1 MNDIFSTPAFWSA
14 LFALASAIAA
24 GFSYSVN
31 RRSLTSKLMD
41 RLYDLDKLILTNPK
55 QYYLFIEQ
63 SHRPTL
69 DYFATGYPQNGA
81 CPDDYFKIKG
91 IVYFYLNL
99 FDEIFNTYGNS
110 FAVDTQQIWASWQ
123 HWIFE
128 RLKHPLI
135 KELALKRCALQEEHG
150 VLRKTGPSVFTDRFV
165 DFISENYE
173 KWRGQCD
180 KMNF

>member
-1 MNDIFSTPAFWSA
+1 MNEIFSTPAFWSA

-31 RRSLTSKLMD
+31 RRSLASKLMD
-41 RLYDLDKLILTNPK
+41 RLYDLDKLILSNPK
-55 QYYLFIEQ
+55 QYYLFTEQ
-63 SHRPTL
+63 WNRSTL
-69 DYFATGYPQNGA
+69 DYFATDYPQKGV

-110 FAVDTQQIWASWQ
+110 FAVDTQLIWASWQ
-123 HWIFE
+123 NWIFE

-135 KELALKRCALQEEHG
+135 KELALKRCSLQDVNG
-150 VLRKTGPSVFTDRFV
+150 VLRKTGPSVFTERFV
-165 DFISENYE
+165 DFISENYD
-173 KWRGQCD
+173 KWRGPCD
-180 KMNF
+180 KMIF